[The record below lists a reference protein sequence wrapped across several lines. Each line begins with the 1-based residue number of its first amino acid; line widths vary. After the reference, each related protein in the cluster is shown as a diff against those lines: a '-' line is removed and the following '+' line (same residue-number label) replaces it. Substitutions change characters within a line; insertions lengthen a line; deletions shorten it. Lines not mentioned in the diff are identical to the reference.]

1 MIRPY
6 RLAAPY
12 LPGDSFSV
20 AQAQFCVDSVHF
32 SVYLGTLGDD
42 DLATLKRDEAVTSRM
57 CRVMEV
63 EAEMMRR
70 ELLDEESSM
79 TEETALSWIRRAKE
93 RGLDDAFLGKDFVG
107 VAREPNGR

>member
-42 DLATLKRDEAVTSRM
+42 DLVRLKCDETVTSRVT
-57 CRVMEV
+57 RVMEV

-70 ELLDEESSM
+70 QLLDEDDSM
-79 TEETALSWIRRAKE
+79 SPETALLWIRRAKE
-93 RGLDDAFLGKDFVG
+93 RGLDDAFIGKEFAG
-107 VAREPNGR
+107 ESK